1 MKKALFFMISIFATA
16 IYGYAQEAPAAEQN
30 DDKTLDS
37 RHQNRRT
44 MRGYKAF
51 YDVEYGFDID
61 DEEKDWEGGY
71 IAGYPHCNNFMIS
84 TTQGYQFNNF
94 FFLGGGLGLLRYID
108 GKKTM
113 MPIFAETSINLLN
126 NKRVMPFLQARLGTV
141 VGEWGGVYYS
151 AICGVRLKV
160 AQRHAVS
167 LSLIMSD
174 HFDVES
180 FINDNDDGISWF
192 ARSLGIKLG
201 FEF

>member
-1 MKKALFFMISIFATA
+1 MIFIFATA
-16 IYGYAQEAPAAEQN
+16 VCGYAQEAPAAEQN

-94 FFLGGGLGLLRYID
+94 FFLGGGLGLTRFSA
-108 GKKTM
+108 T
-113 MPIFAETSINLLN
+113 ERHVLLY
-126 NKRVMPFLQARLGTV
+126 L
-141 VGEWGGVYYS
+141 YS
-151 AICGVRLKV
+151 ASCDAIFSTAAPPRLSADAMATASARFTAHTTV
-160 AQRHAVS
+160 LCSACAS
-167 LSLIMSD
+167 LSKTTT
-174 HFDVES
+174 
-180 FINDNDDGISWF
+180 
-192 ARSLGIKLG
+192 R
-201 FEF
+201 

>member
-1 MKKALFFMISIFATA
+1 MIFIFATA
-16 IYGYAQEAPAAEQN
+16 ICGYAQEAPAAEQN
-30 DDKTLDS
+30 DDSELIL
-37 RHQNRRT
+37 RYQNRRT

-180 FINDNDDGISWF
+180 FINDQDDGISWF

>member
-1 MKKALFFMISIFATA
+1 MIFIFATA
-16 IYGYAQEAPAAEQN
+16 IYGYAQEALAAEQN

-44 MRGYKAF
+44 MRGYNAF

-151 AICGVRLKV
+151 AMCGVRLKV
-160 AQRHAVS
+160 AQRHAIS

-180 FINDNDDGISWF
+180 FINDQDDGISWF

>member
-1 MKKALFFMISIFATA
+1 MIFIFATA

-51 YDVEYGFDID
+51 YAVEYGFDID

-71 IAGYPHCNNFMIS
+71 IAGYPHYNNFMIS

-180 FINDNDDGISWF
+180 FINDQDDGISWF

>member
-1 MKKALFFMISIFATA
+1 MIFIFATA
-16 IYGYAQEAPAAEQN
+16 VCGYAQETNAAEQN

-180 FINDNDDGISWF
+180 FINDQDDGISWF

>member
-1 MKKALFFMISIFATA
+1 MKKALFFMIFIFATA
-16 IYGYAQEAPAAEQN
+16 ICGYAQETTVAEQN

>member
-1 MKKALFFMISIFATA
+1 MIFIFATA

-141 VGEWGGVYYS
+141 IGEWGGVYYS

-180 FINDNDDGISWF
+180 FINDQDDGISWF

>member
-1 MKKALFFMISIFATA
+1 MKKALFFMIFIFATA
-16 IYGYAQEAPAAEQN
+16 ICGYAQETTVAEQN

-160 AQRHAVS
+160 AQRHAIS

-180 FINDNDDGISWF
+180 FINDQDDGISWF

>member
-1 MKKALFFMISIFATA
+1 MKKALFFMIFIFATA
-16 IYGYAQEAPAAEQN
+16 VCGYAQEAPAAEQN

-113 MPIFAETSINLLN
+113 MPIFAETSINLLQ
-126 NKRVMPFLQARLGTV
+126 QAS
-141 VGEWGGVYYS
+141 Y
-151 AICGVRLKV
+151 
-160 AQRHAVS
+160 AVS
-167 LSLIMSD
+167 SS
-174 HFDVES
+174 S
-180 FINDNDDGISWF
+180 FRHGCRRMG
-192 ARSLGIKLG
+192 RSLLFRDMRSKTEGCTKACSISVADNERP
-201 FEF
+201 F

>member
-1 MKKALFFMISIFATA
+1 MKKALFFMIFIFATA

-180 FINDNDDGISWF
+180 FINDQDDGISWF

>member
-1 MKKALFFMISIFATA
+1 MKKALFFMIFIFATA
-16 IYGYAQEAPAAEQN
+16 ICGYAQETNVAEQN

-94 FFLGGGLGLLRYID
+94 FFVCGGLGLLRYID

-180 FINDNDDGISWF
+180 FINDQDDGISWF

>member
-1 MKKALFFMISIFATA
+1 MIFTFATA

-180 FINDNDDGISWF
+180 FINDQDDGISWF

>member
-1 MKKALFFMISIFATA
+1 MKKALFFMIFIFATA
-16 IYGYAQEAPAAEQN
+16 ICGYAQETTVAEQN

-84 TTQGYQFNNF
+84 TTQGYQFNSF

-180 FINDNDDGISWF
+180 FINDQDDGISWF

>member
-1 MKKALFFMISIFATA
+1 MKKALFFMIFIFATA

-51 YDVEYGFDID
+51 YEVEYGFDID

-180 FINDNDDGISWF
+180 FINDQDDGISWF

>member
-1 MKKALFFMISIFATA
+1 MKKALFFMIFIFATA
-16 IYGYAQEAPAAEQN
+16 ICGYAQETNVAEQN
-30 DDKTLDS
+30 VDKTLDS

-180 FINDNDDGISWF
+180 FINDQDDGISWF

>member
-1 MKKALFFMISIFATA
+1 MKKALFFMIFIFTTA

-151 AICGVRLKV
+151 AICGVRLKF

-180 FINDNDDGISWF
+180 FINDQDDGISWF

>member
-1 MKKALFFMISIFATA
+1 MIFIFATA

-51 YDVEYGFDID
+51 YEVEYGFDID

-180 FINDNDDGISWF
+180 FINDQDDGISWF

>member
-1 MKKALFFMISIFATA
+1 MIFIFATA

-151 AICGVRLKV
+151 AMCGVRLKV
-160 AQRHAVS
+160 AQRHAIS

-180 FINDNDDGISWF
+180 FINDQDDGISWF

>member
-1 MKKALFFMISIFATA
+1 MIFIFATA
-16 IYGYAQEAPAAEQN
+16 ICGYAQETTVAEQN

>member
-1 MKKALFFMISIFATA
+1 MKKALFFMIFIFATA
-16 IYGYAQEAPAAEQN
+16 LCGYAQEAPAAEQN
-30 DDKTLDS
+30 DDNTLDY

-51 YDVEYGFDID
+51 YEVEYGFDID

-180 FINDNDDGISWF
+180 FINDQDDGISWF

>member
-1 MKKALFFMISIFATA
+1 MKKALFFMIFIFATA
-16 IYGYAQEAPAAEQN
+16 IYGYAQETTMAEQN
-30 DDKTLDS
+30 DDSELIL
-37 RHQNRRT
+37 RYQNRRT

-180 FINDNDDGISWF
+180 FINDQDDGISWF

>member
-1 MKKALFFMISIFATA
+1 MIFIFATA

-44 MRGYKAF
+44 IRGYKAF

-151 AICGVRLKV
+151 AMCGVRLKV

-180 FINDNDDGISWF
+180 FINDQDDGISWF

>member
-1 MKKALFFMISIFATA
+1 MKMALFFMIFIFATA

-180 FINDNDDGISWF
+180 FINDQDDGISWF

>member
-1 MKKALFFMISIFATA
+1 MIFIFATA

-108 GKKTM
+108 GKKNM

-180 FINDNDDGISWF
+180 FINDQDDGISWF

>member
-1 MKKALFFMISIFATA
+1 MKKALFLMIFIFATA
-16 IYGYAQEAPAAEQN
+16 LCGYAQETNVAEQN

-51 YDVEYGFDID
+51 YNVEYGFDID

-180 FINDNDDGISWF
+180 FINDQDDGISWF

>member
-1 MKKALFFMISIFATA
+1 MKKALFFMIFIFATA

-126 NKRVMPFLQARLGTV
+126 NKRVIPFLQARLGTV

-180 FINDNDDGISWF
+180 FINDQDDGISWF

>member
-1 MKKALFFMISIFATA
+1 MKKALFFMIFIFATA

-113 MPIFAETSINLLN
+113 MPIFAGISINLLN

-141 VGEWGGVYYS
+141 VGEWVGVY
-151 AICGVRLKV
+151 
-160 AQRHAVS
+160 
-167 LSLIMSD
+167 
-174 HFDVES
+174 
-180 FINDNDDGISWF
+180 
-192 ARSLGIKLG
+192 
-201 FEF
+201 

>member
-1 MKKALFFMISIFATA
+1 MKKALFFIIFIFATA
-16 IYGYAQEAPAAEQN
+16 ICGYAQETNVAEQN

-51 YDVEYGFDID
+51 YEVEYGFDID

-180 FINDNDDGISWF
+180 FINDQDDGISWF

>member
-1 MKKALFFMISIFATA
+1 MKKALFIMIFIFTTA
-16 IYGYAQEAPAAEQN
+16 ICGYAQETNVAEQN

-94 FFLGGGLGLLRYID
+94 FFLGGGLGLLRYIN

-126 NKRVMPFLQARLGTV
+126 NKRVMPFL
-141 VGEWGGVYYS
+141 
-151 AICGVRLKV
+151 
-160 AQRHAVS
+160 
-167 LSLIMSD
+167 
-174 HFDVES
+174 
-180 FINDNDDGISWF
+180 
-192 ARSLGIKLG
+192 
-201 FEF
+201 

>member
-1 MKKALFFMISIFATA
+1 MKKALFFMIFIFATA
-16 IYGYAQEAPAAEQN
+16 IYGYAHEAPAAEQN

-180 FINDNDDGISWF
+180 FINDQDDGISWF

>member
-1 MKKALFFMISIFATA
+1 MKKALFFMIFIFATA
-16 IYGYAQEAPAAEQN
+16 IYGYAQEALAAEQN

-180 FINDNDDGISWF
+180 FINDQDDGISWF

>member
-1 MKKALFFMISIFATA
+1 MIFIFATA

-160 AQRHAVS
+160 AQRHAIS

-180 FINDNDDGISWF
+180 FINDQDDGISWF

>member
-1 MKKALFFMISIFATA
+1 MKKALFFFFFLFATA
-16 IYGYAQEAPAAEQN
+16 IYGYAQEALAAEQN

-180 FINDNDDGISWF
+180 FINDQDDGISWF

>member
-1 MKKALFFMISIFATA
+1 MKKALFFMIFIFATA
-16 IYGYAQEAPAAEQN
+16 IYGYAQEALAAEQN

-44 MRGYKAF
+44 MRGYNAF

-151 AICGVRLKV
+151 AMCGVRLKV
-160 AQRHAVS
+160 AQRHAIS

-180 FINDNDDGISWF
+180 FINDQDDGISWF

>member
-1 MKKALFFMISIFATA
+1 MIFIFATA
-16 IYGYAQEAPAAEQN
+16 LCGYAQEAQAAEQN

-37 RHQNRRT
+37 RYQNRRT

-108 GKKTM
+108 GKKTK

-180 FINDNDDGISWF
+180 FINDQDDGISWF

>member
-1 MKKALFFMISIFATA
+1 MKKSLFFMIFIFATA
-16 IYGYAQEAPAAEQN
+16 LCGYAQEANVAEQN

-61 DEEKDWEGGY
+61 NEEKDWEGGY

-174 HFDVES
+174 HFDVET
-180 FINDNDDGISWF
+180 FINDQDDGISWF

>member
-1 MKKALFFMISIFATA
+1 MKKALFFMIFIFATA

-30 DDKTLDS
+30 NDKTLDS

-180 FINDNDDGISWF
+180 FINDQDDGISWF

>member
-1 MKKALFFMISIFATA
+1 MIFIFATA
-16 IYGYAQEAPAAEQN
+16 IYGYAQEAPDAEQN
-30 DDKTLDS
+30 DDPELIL
-37 RHQNRRT
+37 RYQNRRT

-108 GKKTM
+108 GKKTI

-180 FINDNDDGISWF
+180 FINDQDDGISWF